1 MIDFR
6 EFASALMRQFELAG
20 PGEDLHL
27 KPFDGG
33 ANGLIRHGLDGGEAE
48 AGGAPE

>member
-1 MIDFR
+1 MIGFR
-6 EFASALMRQFELAG
+6 EFSSALMRQFELPG

-33 ANGLIRHGLDGGEAE
+33 AHDLIRHGLDGGEAE
-48 AGGAPE
+48 SGSAPE

>member
-20 PGEDLHL
+20 SGEDLHL
-27 KPFDGG
+27 KPFDGR
-33 ANGLIRHGLDGGEAE
+33 AHDLIRHGLDGGDAE
-48 AGGAPE
+48 SGGAPE